1 MFEGPGRITHV
12 GDHPDPVPE
21 GPGDAIVEVAMAGLC
36 GSDLHPYL
44 GAEPARTGVVPGHE
58 AVGCVVGVGAA
69 VTQVAVGD
77 RVIVPF
83 SVSCGTCR
91 PCREGLSSRCEGAR
105 LLGWG
110 DPAPGGVA
118 LDGAR
123 ARLVRVPLA
132 DGSLVAVPDDVAD
145 PAALLLCDNLP
156 TGFHAA
162 RRGGVGPGSRVAV
175 VGLGAVGLCAVV
187 SCLALGAAAVMAI
200 DPVASRRA
208 AAGRL
213 GAAPGDPD
221 PAAEGVVDVA
231 IEAAGPAAAQRLA
244 ARLVRPG
251 GVVSII
257 AVQTAPAFGIDPVT
271 AYDRNLTI
279 TAGRAPVRSLLD
291 ELLPMVADGRLVPP
305 VGEVLTHV
313 GLPLAAGPATYR
325 RFADREDGLVKAAF
339 DPAPPPAAP
348 RPPPPA
354 PPPPSP
360 PPPRAG

>member
-1 MFEGPGRITHV
+1 MFEGPGRIAHV

-118 LDGAR
+118 LDGAQ

-156 TGFHAA
+156 TGSTRPAGA
-162 RRGGVGPGSRVAV
+162 GSA
-175 VGLGAVGLCAVV
+175 
-187 SCLALGAAAVMAI
+187 
-200 DPVASRRA
+200 RA
-208 AAGRL
+208 A
-213 GAAPGDPD
+213 
-221 PAAEGVVDVA
+221 
-231 IEAAGPAAAQRLA
+231 
-244 ARLVRPG
+244 
-251 GVVSII
+251 SII